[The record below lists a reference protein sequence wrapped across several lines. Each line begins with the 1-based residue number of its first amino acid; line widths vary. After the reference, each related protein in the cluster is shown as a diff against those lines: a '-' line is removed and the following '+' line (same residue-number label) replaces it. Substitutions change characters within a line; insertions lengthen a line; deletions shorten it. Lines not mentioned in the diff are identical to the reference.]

1 MCELPLKQTTAVLL
15 VLLICLPQVTA
26 AKEPPPRTSLSQGK
40 GDWTISKSA
49 YAVLKRQGVEMT
61 IVTNQAVDDEQLPDH
76 RAGYSGIAQLR
87 HTQRQANLFVPSYA
101 GINYEHIHDGT
112 TQSRDVLFEPRRAP
126 MELRLINEHCVDL
139 YQPPTPHF
147 KLESCLRYELLP
159 DGVIQMTLE
168 CIARK
173 DTFSN
178 GYIGLFWASY
188 IHQPERLEI
197 YFPGWSN
204 VGDRVQEI
212 KLPPPIMIR
221 GVTAGHG
228 LKATHRSLQ
237 DHRKLQHDK
246 NFPLSLVF
254 GHSDH
259 RYSAPWYYGVSNGM
273 GFAQIFRRS
282 DNIRI
287 TQSPSGGGPGNP
299 AWDFQFIVEDYQVD
313 QRYQMMMRAV
323 YQPIKP
329 QAKFLETVRS
339 HFQALQTLK

>member
-1 MCELPLKQTTAVLL
+1 MKQTTSVLL
-15 VLLICLPQVTA
+15 FLLFILPASTS

-40 GDWTISKSA
+40 DGWMKSTRA

-61 IVTNQAVDDEQLPDH
+61 VVTNQAVDDEQLPDH

-87 HTQRQANLFVPSYA
+87 HSHRQSNLFVPNYA

-126 MELRLINEHCVDL
+126 MELRLINKHCVDL

-147 KLESCLRYELLP
+147 QLESCLRYELLP
-159 DGVIQMTLE
+159 AGIIQMTLE

-188 IHQPERLEI
+188 IHQPESLDI
-197 YFPGWSN
+197 HFPGWPN
-204 VGDRVQEI
+204 IGDRI
-212 KLPPPIMIR
+212 KETQLPPPTMIR
-221 GVTAGHG
+221 GVTSEHG

-237 DHRKLQHDK
+237 DRRQLEHDK
-246 NFPLSLVF
+246 DFPLSLVF

-259 RYSAPWYYGVSNGM
+259 RYSDPWYYGVSNGM

-287 TQSPSGGGPGNP
+287 TQSPSGGGQGNP
-299 AWDFQFIVEDYQVD
+299 AWDFQFIVDNYQVGK
-313 QRYQMMMRAV
+313 RYQMVMRIV
-323 YQPIKP
+323 YQPIEP
-329 QAKFLETVRS
+329 RTKFLETVRS
-339 HFQALQTLK
+339 HYQALQTLK